1 MTESIKKF
9 FCKPFWSDWRTIS
22 VVYALMPIII
32 SIQKWGKH
40 CNTYQIYKS
49 VYYNCI
55 DQLSLFDFYPYLE
68 GDCNHYGPIF
78 AYLIAPF
85 ALLQDSWG
93 LLFWEIFL
101 VAVFFIS
108 ILYMPL
114 QRWQKVFMF
123 WFCAHEVLTPLFVE
137 QYDLAIAATFLL
149 IFACIEKQK
158 PIWAAFFIM
167 LTIFIKLY
175 GVMGFA
181 FFFFIK
187 DKKKFILACIGW
199 AIVFFIAPMLIS
211 SADYI
216 VSQYFEWYDSLV
228 LKNNT
233 NMFDSSN
240 NTSLLGMIR
249 KISNCPTYSDLWF
262 IIPGCLLFLT
272 PFRRIGQYK
281 NVAFR
286 YAMLTSITLFVVLF
300 STETESYGY
309 ISAMTGFVVW
319 YVTAPWK
326 RSRWDLYL
334 MIYAFIFTSLCT
346 SDVLFPRWIWVE
358 IIKPYALKA
367 LPSAIIWFYLMWEM
381 NFRNYAPRMTTK
393 KDKQ

>member
-1 MTESIKKF
+1 MERIKNF
-9 FCKPFWSDWRTIS
+9 FAKPFWSDWRTIAF
-22 VVYALMPIII
+22 VYTLMPIII
-32 SIQKWGKH
+32 SIQKWGRH

-55 DQLSLFDFYPYLE
+55 DKLSLFDFYPYLE

-78 AYLIAPF
+78 AFVIAPF

-93 LLFWEIFL
+93 LLFWEISL
-101 VAVFFIS
+101 VAFFFIS

-123 WFCAHEVLTPLFVE
+123 WFCAHEVMTPLFVE
-137 QYDLAIAATFLL
+137 QYDLAIAATFLI
-149 IFACIEKQK
+149 IFACVEKQK
-158 PIWAAFFIM
+158 PIWTAFFIM

-175 GVMGFA
+175 GIMGFA

-187 DKKKFILACIGW
+187 DKKKFILACLGW
-199 AIVFFIAPMLIS
+199 AIIFFVAPMFIS
-211 SADYI
+211 SPDYI
-216 VSQYFEWYDSLV
+216 VSQYYPEWYESLV

-240 NTSLLGMIR
+240 NTSLLGMVR
-249 KISNCPTYSDLWF
+249 KISHCSTYSDLWL
-262 IIPGCLLFLT
+262 IIPGCILFLT
-272 PFRRIGQYK
+272 PFRRIEQYK
-281 NVAFR
+281 NIAFR
-286 YAMLTSITLFVVLF
+286 YAMYTSVVLFICLF

-319 YVTAPWK
+319 YVTSPWK
-326 RSRWDLYL
+326 RNRWDCALL
-334 MIYAFIFTSLCT
+334 VFAFIFTSLCT
-346 SDVLFPRWIWVE
+346 SDVFFPRCIYAE
-358 IIKPYALKA
+358 IIRPYALKA

-381 NFRNYAPRMTTK
+381 NFKDYTK
-393 KDKQ
+393 KI